1 MVWGFSAAE
10 PMQRIVM
17 PVERKYERDI
27 DLLLAEEFSVNPA
40 FAGWFVSLT
49 KFAGRTAE
57 VVEVHVSKA
66 DTQGESDLVV
76 VFAEPS
82 GHRFAILIED
92 KLDAPLQPDQAA
104 RYHRRALKEVE
115 LGTCG
120 DFEIVLCAPRHYLDG
135 HPGLEGFEVRI
146 PHEEIGAKLAEID
159 PSPRGQYR
167 GALVGTA
174 ANKRINSWKPE
185 RDQETDAFWEAAY
198 RIATKD
204 FPILELKQPKVTKG
218 STWIDLRPRDM
229 PTMPKRTIVSLKGD
243 RGLMDLA
250 FANTTAHVFGEKA
263 KHLLEDD
270 MSIHQTS
277 ASAAIRLEVAGFQVT
292 EGDDGLHKVREAFK
306 ACARLIEFYRKN
318 RSDLDVAAQV
328 STPN

>member
-1 MVWGFSAAE
+1 MSIWQGEMMA
-10 PMQRIVM
+10 
-17 PVERKYERDI
+17 VERKYERDI

-40 FAGWFVSLT
+40 FANWFVSLT
-49 KFAGRTAE
+49 KFSGRTSE

-76 VFAEPS
+76 VFEEPS
-82 GHRFAILIED
+82 RHRFAILIED

-104 RYHRRALKEVE
+104 RYHLRALKEVE
-115 LGTCG
+115 LGACG

-135 HPGLEGFEVRI
+135 HPSLEGFDVRI
-146 PHEEIGAKLAEID
+146 AHEDIGAKIAEID

-167 GALVGTA
+167 GAFVGTA
-174 ANKRINSWKPE
+174 ANKRINTWKPE
-185 RDQETDAFWEAAY
+185 RDPVTDAFWEAAY
-198 RIATKD
+198 RIASKD

-250 FANTTAHVFGEKA
+250 FANTTAHVFADKVR
-263 KHLLEDD
+263 HLLAED

-277 ASAAIRLEVAGFQVT
+277 ASAAIRLEVAGFRVT
-292 EGDDGLHKVREAFK
+292 EGEAGLHKAREAFS
-306 ACARLIEFYRKN
+306 ACARLIEFYRAH
-318 RSDLDVAAQV
+318 RPDLDAAAQIA
-328 STPN
+328 TPI